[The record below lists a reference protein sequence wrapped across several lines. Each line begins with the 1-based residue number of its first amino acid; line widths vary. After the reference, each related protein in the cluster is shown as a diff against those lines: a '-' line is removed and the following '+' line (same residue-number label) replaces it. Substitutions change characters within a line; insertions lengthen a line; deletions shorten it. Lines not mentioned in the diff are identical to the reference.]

1 MIDIFKWK
9 TQYVGADYGKWSVR
23 SPFTGVEG
31 IEVNIF
37 KEEIFGDATSQC
49 SFGYHRTKLGA
60 RSLLAVHV
68 SGSFFSAQCGMSVGQ
83 LYRAEHPEHR
93 QMWFW
98 CLLAAWGADEVL
110 SLLQSHWEKCGMWD
124 PHSVHHTAES
134 GPADGCC
141 CWNGKL
147 SGPLLLSK
155 GEAACEVLLNKNL
168 LLSFP
173 FPYWQHLFFF
183 SDLFLLSFLPP
194 QKYFAFAA
202 NCQFLLPSVEI
213 GMILYFLY
221 PSLISALCLFTFTVT
236 GQELEMAEPGWD
248 RCEEAVRSVWVLT
261 PAVNGQ
267 LPSQFR
273 PSSHTISICPG
284 ALAAEPC
291 AGSTDCFRNRKC
303 CERKLKE

>member
-1 MIDIFKWK
+1 MLQVSVPLVTIGQNLEHGLFLLLMFLGVSSVLG
-9 TQYVGADYGKWSVR
+9 VGWVWDSCIELSIQSTDRCGS
-23 SPFTGVEG
+23 GVCWQR
-31 IEVNIF
+31 
-37 KEEIFGDATSQC
+37 EEQMRFYLSSKATE
-49 SFGYHRTKLGA
+49 R
-60 RSLLAVHV
+60 
-68 SGSFFSAQCGMSVGQ
+68 SVGCGTPT
-83 LYRAEHPEHR
+83 LCTTR
-93 QMWFW
+93 QNRV
-98 CLLAAWGADEVL
+98 LLMDAAVEMGNFLDLFCFLKVKLHAR
-110 SLLQSHWEKCGMWD
+110 
-124 PHSVHHTAES
+124 
-134 GPADGCC
+134 C
-141 CWNGKL
+141 CWITTCCSL
-147 SGPLLLSK
+147 FHFLIDSIS
-155 GEAACEVLLNKNL
+155 
-168 LLSFP
+168 
-173 FPYWQHLFFF
+173 FFF
-183 SDLFLLSFLPP
+183 SDLFLISFLPP